1 MKKVVYSLF
10 TAVVAMTIIGFA
22 SCNDDEDKDEA
33 VKSKGGLRAEY
44 TYLGD
49 INEPALTPTEFSYHL
64 DGNTLLIE
72 KKNHRCNTVADN
84 PRITTEIHNDT
95 IIVMEEWYNGGFD
108 GDFIF
113 NADSRDINL
122 TVYDLPKGDWVV
134 VNISV
139 TYGSDGNTN
148 NRFIRGV
155 SDDGHLIVGD
165 YIRFRSGNVFHISV
179 E

>member
-1 MKKVVYSLF
+1 MKKAVYSLF
-10 TAVVAMTIIGFA
+10 AAVIAITLIGFA
-22 SCNDDEDKDEA
+22 SCNDKEEKEQP
-33 VKSKGGLRAEY
+33 VNNGRLRAEY

-49 INEPALTPTEFSYHL
+49 INEPALTPIEFSYHL
-64 DGNTLLIE
+64 DGNTLTIE
-72 KKNHRCNTVADN
+72 KKNHRCNTIADN

-108 GDFIF
+108 GDFVF

-139 TYGSDGNTN
+139 TYRSDGNTN

-155 SDDGHLIVGD
+155 SSDGQLLIGD
-165 YIRFRSGNVFHISV
+165 GIRFRSGNAFHISV
-179 E
+179 K

>member
-10 TAVVAMTIIGFA
+10 AVVIAMIAIGFA
-22 SCNDDEDKDEA
+22 SCNDKEEKEQS
-33 VKSKGGLRAEY
+33 VNNGRLRAEY

-49 INEPALTPTEFSYHL
+49 INEPALIPIEFSYHL
-64 DGNTLLIE
+64 DGNTLTIE
-72 KKNHRCNTVADN
+72 KKNHRCNIIADN

-95 IIVMEEWYNGGFD
+95 IIVMEEWYNRGFD
-108 GDFIF
+108 GDFVF
-113 NADSRDINL
+113 NADSRDMNL

-139 TYGSDGNTN
+139 TYRSDGNTN

-155 SDDGHLIVGD
+155 SSDGQLLIGD
-165 YIRFRSGNVFHISV
+165 GIRFRSGNAFHISV
-179 E
+179 K